1 MTLVLQHPKKTKPRV
16 AVQYLKGEVSTVD
29 FTAKVFTSELKNGKW
44 RLAGSYIETLA
55 TTNKVQHARP
65 KSSKKCECNPQAYTG
80 IINQVITY
88 KIQLDIPESYTKGV
102 YKLQD
107 HPDIVITYTTTDLD
121 NPLLK
126 YIGEGLLDLVVVD
139 PANGHIQGGLSGG
152 VTLEDG
158 DGLVLN
164 ITFLFSFG

>member
-1 MTLVLQHPKKTKPRV
+1 MSLVLQRPKKTKPRV

-29 FTAKVFTSELKNGKW
+29 FTAKVFTSELKNGRW
-44 RLAGSYIETLA
+44 RLAGSHIDTQG
-55 TTNKVQHARP
+55 T
-65 KSSKKCECNPQAYTG
+65 
-80 IINQVITY
+80 TY
-88 KIQLDIPESYTKGV
+88 KIQLDIPEGYQKGV

-107 HPDIVITYTTTDLD
+107 HTDIIITYTTTDLD

-139 PANGHIQGGLSGG
+139 PANGHIQGGLAGG

-158 DGLVLN
+158 DGVVLN